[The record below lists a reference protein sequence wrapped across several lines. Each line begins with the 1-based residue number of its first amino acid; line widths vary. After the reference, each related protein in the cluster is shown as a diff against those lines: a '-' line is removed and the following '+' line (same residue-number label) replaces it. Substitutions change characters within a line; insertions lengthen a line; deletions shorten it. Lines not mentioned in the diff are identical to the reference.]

1 MPSEKTVRPECGE
14 RPDPRPAAPT
24 GEPKTVQ
31 VNLEVVTSG
40 RDQGDGRQITS
51 EVRQK

>member
-1 MPSEKTVRPECGE
+1 MQSEETVRPERGE

-31 VNLEVVTSG
+31 VSQPGSG
-40 RDQGDGRQITS
+40 YEWTGSGGRETDN
-51 EVRQK
+51 K